1 MRNVLAKVGSA
12 IAFAIAVS
20 ACAPQTEVIKL
31 HDETSSISD
40 GFGNYLVVAIAGDVD
55 TRRDFEDQIVNRI
68 RDAGALATAAYT
80 KTGAKTELLQDEI
93 DTAASE
99 ASADAILI
107 THIVS
112 VDTTAERQEGRTDVL
127 AECRGG
133 DPEDYF
139 LYDYEM
145 LKEPD
150 SVRIAHTVVAITNLY
165 DTESGS
171 RVWTIQSTC
180 FEKATMH
187 EVLSEEAKA
196 IANQL
201 RFDRLIG

>member
-1 MRNVLAKVGSA
+1 MRKLPAKLGSA
-12 IAFAIAVS
+12 IIFAIAAS

-31 HDETSSISD
+31 HDETSSVSG
-40 GFGNYLVVAIAGDVD
+40 GFANYLVVAIAGDAD
-55 TRRDFEDQIVNRI
+55 TRREFEDQIANRI
-68 RDAGALATAAYT
+68 RAAGALATAAHI

-99 ASADAILI
+99 IGADAILI

-112 VDTTAERQEGRTDVL
+112 VDTTVESQEGRVDIK
-127 AECRGG
+127 AECREG
-133 DPEDYF
+133 DLEDYF
-139 LYDYEM
+139 LYDYEV

-150 SVRIAHTVVAITNLY
+150 TVRVALTVVAVTNLY
-165 DTESGS
+165 DSGS
-171 RVWTIQSTC
+171 GERLWTIQSTC

-187 EVLSEEAKA
+187 EVLSDEAEA

-201 RFDRLIG
+201 RYDRLIG